1 MPNDLDSRKV
11 VILEDDAELTDAIE
25 RRLRDHGYYSIHL
38 RQTRDIIKFL
48 KAEKPKTMIMDV
60 ALPDADGIALLQEIK
75 GDWEAKKTH
84 VIVMSNYST
93 RVNYKVRDEVEEI
106 FQKPFDVET
115 LLESVDRVAAMDDK

>member
-1 MPNDLDSRKV
+1 MPNDLDSKKV
-11 VILEDDAELTDAIE
+11 VILEDDAELTDSIE
-25 RRLRDHGYYSIHL
+25 RRLRDHGYQSIHL

-60 ALPDADGIALLQEIK
+60 ALTDADGIALLQEIK